1 LGFLL
6 YFGMPKRTNP
16 PKSGVIS
23 ENLSIRP
30 DSATK
35 MPGIRRFHFVPVGGT
50 AMVPLAAILLEEGH
64 RVTGSD
70 LGLYPPMSTT
80 LERLGIPVAAGFAP
94 DHVPPD
100 CDAVVVGNAALR
112 DNVEAAEAVRRGLP
126 VLSLP
131 QAVREYLLPGKTSV
145 VVTGTHGKTTTSAL
159 AAWLLLDSGRDPG
172 FLVGGEMKNLGR
184 GYRRGAGPHFV
195 LEGDEYNAAFF
206 DRGPKFLHY
215 EPKHLFVGNIEF
227 DHADLYADLPAVLE
241 AFRQVVAL
249 VPEEGVV
256 VVNADDARVLDAARD
271 ARAPLVRVALE
282 NPAADFSAR
291 DIVFGPEG
299 TAFTLV
305 EAGLPTVRLSSPLL
319 GLHNVRNALGA
330 VALVRGL
337 GLSDSEIARAL
348 PRFTGVRR
356 RLEVKGEKNGI
367 LVVDDFAHHP
377 TAVAGTLQAAR
388 ARFPGRRL
396 WALFEPRS
404 NTAGRKMFED
414 EYAEAFAGADALVL
428 APIFHAKRLGPENRI
443 DRDALARRFASEG
456 KPAFA
461 PETIEAIPE
470 ILRREARA
478 GDVLLLMSSGAFGGL
493 PETLLDRL

>member
-1 LGFLL
+1 
-6 YFGMPKRTNP
+6 
-16 PKSGVIS
+16 
-23 ENLSIRP
+23 
-30 DSATK
+30 
-35 MPGIRRFHFVPVGGT
+35 
-50 AMVPLAAILLEEGH
+50 MVPLAALLLEEGH

-70 LGLYPPMSTT
+70 GKLYPPMSTT
-80 LERLGIPVAAGFAP
+80 LERLGIPLATGFAP
-94 DHVPPD
+94 EHVPSD
-100 CDAVVVGNAALR
+100 CDVVVVGNAALR
-112 DNVEAAEAVRRGLP
+112 DNVEAAEAARRGLP

-145 VVTGTHGKTTTSAL
+145 VITGTHGKTTTSAL
-159 AAWLLLDSGRDPG
+159 TAWLLLDSGRDPG
-172 FLVGGEMKNLGR
+172 FLVGGEMRNLGR
-184 GYRRGAGPHFV
+184 GYRRGRGPNFV

-215 EPKHLFVGNIEF
+215 QPRHLFVGNIEF

-241 AFRQVVAL
+241 AFRKVVAL
-249 VPEEGVV
+249 VPEDGAV
-256 VVNADDARVLDAARD
+256 VVNADDPRVMEVARAS
-271 ARAPLVRVALE
+271 RAPLVKVALE
-282 NPAADFSAR
+282 TPGADFSAR
-291 DIVFGPEG
+291 DIVFGPE
-299 TAFTLV
+299 TTEFTLV

-330 VALVRGL
+330 IALVRGL
-337 GLSDSEIARAL
+337 GMSDSEIARAL
-348 PRFTGVRR
+348 PRFEGVKR

-388 ARFPGRRL
+388 SRFPGRRI

-414 EYAEAFAGADALVL
+414 DYAEAFSGADAVVL
-428 APIFHAKRLGPENRI
+428 GPVFHAQRLGPDNQL
-443 DRDALARRFASEG
+443 DRGALVRRLAEDGAG

-461 PETIEAIPE
+461 PDTIEDIPG
-470 ILRREARA
+470 ILRREARP
-478 GDVLLLMSSGAFGGL
+478 GDVLILMSSGAFGGL

>member
-1 LGFLL
+1 
-6 YFGMPKRTNP
+6 
-16 PKSGVIS
+16 
-23 ENLSIRP
+23 
-30 DSATK
+30 
-35 MPGIRRFHFVPVGGT
+35 
-50 AMVPLAAILLEEGH
+50 MVPLAALLLEEGH

-70 LGLYPPMSTT
+70 LAAIYPPMSTT
-80 LERLGIPVAAGFAP
+80 LQRLGIPVAVGYSP

-100 CDAVVVGNAALR
+100 SDAVVVGNAALR

-159 AAWLLLDSGRDPG
+159 TAWLLLDSGRDPG

-241 AFRQVVAL
+241 AFRKVVAL
-249 VPEEGVV
+249 VPEDGAVV
-256 VVNADDARVLDAARD
+256 GNADDPRVVEIAREC
-271 ARAPLVRVALE
+271 RAPLVRVALDH
-282 NPAADFSAR
+282 PDADFSAR
-291 DIVFGPEG
+291 DISYGSEG

-305 EAGLPTVRLSSPLL
+305 EAGMPTARLSSPLL

-330 VALVRGL
+330 IALVRSL
-337 GLSDSEIARAL
+337 GLSDTEIARAL
-348 PRFTGVRR
+348 PRFAGVKRR
-356 RLEVKGEKNGI
+356 MEVKGEKDGI

-388 ARFPGRRL
+388 SRFPGRRL

-414 EYAEAFAGADALVL
+414 EYAEAFAAADAVVL
-428 APIFHAKRLGPENRI
+428 APVFHAQRLGPDNQI
-443 DRDALARRFASEG
+443 DRAALTRRFAAGG

-461 PETIEAIPE
+461 PESIDAIPE
-470 ILRREARA
+470 ILRREARP
-478 GDVLLLMSSGAFGGL
+478 GDVLILMSSGAFGGL

>member
-1 LGFLL
+1 
-6 YFGMPKRTNP
+6 
-16 PKSGVIS
+16 
-23 ENLSIRP
+23 
-30 DSATK
+30 
-35 MPGIRRFHFVPVGGT
+35 
-50 AMVPLAAILLEEGH
+50 MVPLAALLLEEGH

-70 LGLYPPMSTT
+70 LAALYPPMSTT
-80 LERLGIPVAAGFAP
+80 LQRLGIPVATGYAA

-100 CDAVVVGNAALR
+100 CDAVVVGNAALK

-159 AAWLLLDSGRDPG
+159 TAWLLLDSGRDPG

-184 GYRRGAGPHFV
+184 GYRRGLGPHFV

-215 EPKHLFVGNIEF
+215 QPRNLFVGNIEF
-227 DHADLYADLPAVLE
+227 DHADLFADLPAVLD
-241 AFRQVVAL
+241 AFRKVVAL
-249 VPEEGVV
+249 VPEDGAV
-256 VVNADDARVLDAARD
+256 VVNVDDPRVVDVAKQS
-271 ARAPLVRVALE
+271 RAPLIRVGLE
-282 NPAADFSAR
+282 TPGTDFSAR
-291 DIVFGPEG
+291 DIAYGPEG

-330 VALVRGL
+330 IALARSA
-337 GLSDSEIARAL
+337 GLSDTEITRAL
-348 PRFTGVRR
+348 PRFAGVKRR
-356 RLEVKGEKNGI
+356 MEVKGEKGGI

-388 ARFPGRRL
+388 GRFPGRRL

-404 NTAGRKMFED
+404 NTAGRKMFEE
-414 EYAEAFAGADALVL
+414 EYAEAFAGADAVVL
-428 APIFHAKRLGPENRI
+428 APVFHAQRLGPDNQI
-443 DRDALARRFASEG
+443 DRGALVERFAAAG

-461 PETIEAIPE
+461 PDTIDAIPG
-470 ILRREARA
+470 ILRGEARP
-478 GDVLLLMSSGAFGGL
+478 GDVLILMSSGAFGGL

>member
-1 LGFLL
+1 
-6 YFGMPKRTNP
+6 
-16 PKSGVIS
+16 
-23 ENLSIRP
+23 
-30 DSATK
+30 
-35 MPGIRRFHFVPVGGT
+35 
-50 AMVPLAAILLEEGH
+50 MVPLAALLLEEGH

-70 LGLYPPMSTT
+70 LAALYPPMSTT
-80 LERLGIPVAAGFAP
+80 LQRLGIPVATGYAA

-159 AAWLLLDSGRDPG
+159 TAWLLLDSGRDPG

-184 GYRRGAGPHFV
+184 GYRRGLGPHFV

-215 EPKHLFVGNIEF
+215 QPKHLFVGNIEF
-227 DHADLYADLPAVLE
+227 DHADLFADLPAVLD
-241 AFRQVVAL
+241 AFRKVVAL
-249 VPEEGVV
+249 VPEYGAV
-256 VVNADDARVLDAARD
+256 VVNVDDPRVVDVAKES
-271 ARAPLVRVALE
+271 RAPLIRVGLE
-282 NPAADFSAR
+282 TSGTDFSAR
-291 DIVFGPEG
+291 DIAYGPEG
-299 TAFTLV
+299 TAFTLL

-330 VALVRGL
+330 IALARSV
-337 GLSDSEIARAL
+337 GLSDTEIARAL
-348 PRFTGVRR
+348 PRFAGVKRR
-356 RLEVKGEKNGI
+356 MEVKGEKGGI

-388 ARFPGRRL
+388 GRFPGRRL

-404 NTAGRKMFED
+404 NTAGRKMFEE
-414 EYAEAFAGADALVL
+414 EYAEAFAGADAVVL
-428 APIFHAKRLGPENRI
+428 APVFHAQRLGPDNQI
-443 DRDALARRFASEG
+443 DRGALVQRFAAAG

-461 PETIEAIPE
+461 PDTIDAIPG
-470 ILRREARA
+470 ILRGEARP
-478 GDVLLLMSSGAFGGL
+478 GDVLILMSSGAFGGL